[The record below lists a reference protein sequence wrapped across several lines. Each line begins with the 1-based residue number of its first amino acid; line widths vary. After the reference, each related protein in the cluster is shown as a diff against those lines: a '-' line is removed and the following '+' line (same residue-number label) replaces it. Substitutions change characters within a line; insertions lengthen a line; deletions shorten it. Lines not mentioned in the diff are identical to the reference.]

1 MKKFLTR
8 VILIGLAL
16 LAVAGLV
23 LKFMDFRIGPLP
35 PGPPKPRII
44 DSASGHDITDA
55 SPEMHLM
62 IGIAN
67 YSDEGLGKVFINDV
81 WGGGMQPRAS
91 SNGRICCVTLPR
103 IWHPGLKVSV
113 AYRTS
118 SMFLNDPS
126 SYAERDVIV
135 PRYEPFLGG
144 YIYFMYFPGDHV
156 RVVATP
162 YEPGYSKFAYDID
175 FAHSERDR
183 VKVRAFLEVT
193 AGDRGRV
200 NVYASPV
207 TEGAF
212 E

>member
-16 LAVAGLV
+16 FALAGLV

-103 IWHPGLKVSV
+103 LWHPGLKVTV

-118 SMFLNDPS
+118 SMFLKDPH
-126 SYAERDVIV
+126 SYIEKEIVV
-135 PRYEPFLGG
+135 PRYRPFLDGF
-144 YIYFMYFPGDHV
+144 IFFMYFPDDEI
-156 RVVATP
+156 RVIATP
-162 YEPGYSKFAYDID
+162 YFPGFPKFAYDLD
-175 FAHSERDR
+175 FADSERDPG
-183 VKVRAFLEVT
+183 KINGFLEMT
-193 AGDRGRV
+193 ARGGV
-200 NVYASPV
+200 A
-207 TEGAF
+207 E
-212 E
+212 

>member
-1 MKKFLTR
+1 MKRFVTR

-16 LAVAGLV
+16 FAVAGLV

-103 IWHPGLKVSV
+103 LWHPGLKVTV

-118 SMFLNDPS
+118 SMFLKDPH
-126 SYAERDVIV
+126 SYIEKEIVV
-135 PRYEPFLGG
+135 PRYRPFLDGF
-144 YIYFMYFPGDHV
+144 IFFMYFPDDEI
-156 RVVATP
+156 RVIATP
-162 YEPGYSKFAYDID
+162 YFPGFPKFAYDLD
-175 FAHSERDR
+175 FADSERDPG
-183 VKVRAFLEVT
+183 KINGFLEMT
-193 AGDRGRV
+193 ARGGV
-200 NVYASPV
+200 A
-207 TEGAF
+207 E
-212 E
+212 

>member
-1 MKKFLTR
+1 MKNPVRMGVVKK
-8 VILIGLAL
+8 ILVSAALVGLVLLAL
-16 LAVAGLV
+16 AGLV
-23 LKFMDFRIGPLP
+23 LKFMDFRIGPP
-35 PGPPKPRII
+35 PPATPKPRII

-55 SPEMHLM
+55 PAEMHLM

-67 YSDEGLGKVFINDV
+67 YSDEGLGKIFINDT

-118 SMFLNDPS
+118 SMFLNDPY
-126 SYAERDVIV
+126 SYAERDVVV

-144 YIYFMYFPGDHV
+144 YIYFMYFPDDHV

-175 FAHSERDR
+175 FANSELDPE
-183 VKVRAFLEVT
+183 KVREFLNVT
-193 AGDRGRV
+193 AGGRGG
-200 NVYASPV
+200 
-207 TEGAF
+207 E
-212 E
+212 